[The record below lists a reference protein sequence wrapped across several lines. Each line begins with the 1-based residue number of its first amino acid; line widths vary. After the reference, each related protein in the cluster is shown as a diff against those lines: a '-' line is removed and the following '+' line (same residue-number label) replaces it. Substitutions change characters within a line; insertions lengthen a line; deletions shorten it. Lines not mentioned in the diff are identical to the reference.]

1 MISCRFLQGKLEK
14 LIEEP
19 KDDSHNSPSSEEI
32 KVTQER
38 TDKIII
44 APLLKEVNKILR
56 NIKEEVPHSTQSLKK
71 AFCKYDDLIHK
82 WKVYKIISSF

>member
-14 LIEEP
+14 LTEEP
-19 KDDSHNSPSSEEI
+19 KDDSHHSPSSEEI

-38 TDKIII
+38 TDK
-44 APLLKEVNKILR
+44 KEVNKILR

-71 AFCKYDDLIHK
+71 GFPQI
-82 WKVYKIISSF
+82 